1 MTVYNPPIMK
11 NELSI
16 AFIGGGNMAAA
27 LASGLAGKVCPAGNI
42 HVIDINEEAHASWRA
57 RGMTTATAADEALA
71 RCRVWVFAVKPQ
83 NMKDVVASTRQ
94 WLRPDTLV
102 VSVAAGI
109 RADTLAGWLGTPE
122 QPFRRLVRCMPN
134 TPALVGAGMTGLA
147 ALDGVGQEDREL
159 AASLL
164 ASVGDVVWVADDAA
178 LDGVTALSGS
188 GPAYVFLFLEALIAG
203 GQKVGL
209 TAEQARQL
217 ALGTLAGATKLAA
230 ESSEPP
236 SVLRERV
243 TSRAAQRPPR
253 WRPSARRASP
263 ASSRRAGGRRAPF
276 ARAGGGIR
284 QMSAQ
289 ASRYEAMRAPQFAV
303 AVLCMLLVVVGSN
316 ILVQVP
322 LNDWLTWGGLSYPV
336 AFLVTDVLNR
346 RFGPSAARR
355 VAWFGFAAALVVSF
369 WVASPRIALASGL
382 AYICAQ
388 LVDIRSSTVCATS
401 AGGARR

>member
-42 HVIDINEEAHASWRA
+42 HVIDINEEAHAWQA

-243 TSRAAQRPPR
+243 TSKGGTTAA
-253 WRPSARRASP
+253 ALASFG
-263 ASSRRAGGRRAPF
+263 AAGF
-276 ARAGGGIR
+276 AGIVED
-284 QMSAQ
+284 AL
-289 ASRYEAMRAPQFAV
+289 AA
-303 AVLCMLLVVVGSN
+303 
-316 ILVQVP
+316 
-322 LNDWLTWGGLSYPV
+322 
-336 AFLVTDVLNR
+336 
-346 RFGPSAARR
+346 AARR
-355 VAWFGFAAALVVSF
+355 SRELAEEFGK
-369 WVASPRIALASGL
+369 
-382 AYICAQ
+382 
-388 LVDIRSSTVCATS
+388 
-401 AGGARR
+401 